1 MSSLHS
7 PPHHPYVSSIE
18 IRSFSSR
25 NPASLALA
33 RESIALP
40 LCLLS
45 PDFHSLYPHA
55 NHHPSPALPHLQL
68 QSSEQLLTQMEQL
81 KRLHVLQDFE
91 ALNTEL
97 DQDVRALEAR

>member
-1 MSSLHS
+1 
-7 PPHHPYVSSIE
+7 
-18 IRSFSSR
+18 
-25 NPASLALA
+25 
-33 RESIALP
+33 
-40 LCLLS
+40 
-45 PDFHSLYPHA
+45 
-55 NHHPSPALPHLQL
+55 LQL

>member
-1 MSSLHS
+1 MPSLHPRLTRKAELFLKES
-7 PPHHPYVSSIE
+7 TL
-18 IRSFSSR
+18 
-25 NPASLALA
+25 SLALA
-33 RESIALP
+33 RQSTAFP

-45 PDFHSLYPHA
+45 PKIHPVILMPTTI
-55 NHHPSPALPHLQL
+55 PSPPLFLHLQL
-68 QSSEQLLTQMEQL
+68 QSSEQLLTQVEQL